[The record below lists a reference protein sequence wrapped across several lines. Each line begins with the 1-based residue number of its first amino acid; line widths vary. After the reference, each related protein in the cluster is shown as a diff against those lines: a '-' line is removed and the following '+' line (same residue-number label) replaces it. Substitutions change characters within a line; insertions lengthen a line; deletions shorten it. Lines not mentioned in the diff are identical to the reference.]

1 MRLDYRDR
9 SKGCIIGLAIGDAF
23 GAPVEFMDKGSFPK
37 VEKYLSGGSFGLSKG
52 EWTDDTSQMLALMV
66 SIHEQ
71 KGFVAEDFKNKL
83 FLWLFDGLYTTRGKQ
98 IGAGK
103 LTMKSLF
110 HHREK
115 KTLISP
121 FNLDKHSGNGS
132 VMRLAPIPVFY
143 HQQGLEIVLQKS
155 AESSM
160 VTHSSE
166 LCQQSCKYLGGV
178 IHQLLRGSQKD
189 HLFDFVKELTNDFN
203 KEFDKL
209 RRLNIKELD
218 VTNSGYCVSSLEAAM
233 HAFISTNSFLDG
245 LVQVVNNGKDSDTVG
260 AIYGQIAGAF
270 YGYNQIPQELLE
282 GLMKYNEIEVL
293 IDNLISSSTLGN

>member
-1 MRLDYRDR
+1 MSSDYRNR
-9 SKGCIIGLAIGDAF
+9 AQGALTGLAIGGAF
-23 GAPVEFMDKGSFPK
+23 GAPVEFMDNGSFPK

-52 EWTDDTSQMLALMV
+52 EWTDDTSHMLALMD
-66 SIHEQ
+66 SLCEE
-71 KGFVAEDFKNKL
+71 KGFVADDFRDKL
-83 FLWLFDGLYTTRGKQ
+83 FSWLFDGAYTTRGRQ

-110 HHREK
+110 HHRTK
-115 KTLISP
+115 KTIISP

-143 HQQGLEIVLQKS
+143 YKQGLDIVLQKS

-166 LCQQSCKYLGGV
+166 LCLQSCKYLGGV
-178 IHQLLRGSQKD
+178 IHQLLSGVKKD
-189 HLFDFVKELTNDFN
+189 HLFDVVKELTHDFD
-203 KEFDKL
+203 KEFNKL
-209 RRLNIKELD
+209 RRLNIEELD
-218 VTNSGYCVSSLEAAM
+218 LSNSGYCIHSLESAM
-233 HAFISTNSFLDG
+233 HAFLTTNSFLDG

-270 YGYNQIPQELLE
+270 YGYSQIPQELVA
-282 GLMKYNEIEVL
+282 GLMKNNEIKAS
-293 IDNLISSSTLGN
+293 IDNLISSSL

>member
-1 MRLDYRDR
+1 MILDYRDR

-66 SIHEQ
+66 SLHEQ
-71 KGFVAEDFKNKL
+71 KGFVAEDFRDKL

-110 HHREK
+110 HHRAK

-143 HQQGLEIVLQKS
+143 HQQGLDIVLQKS

-178 IHQLLRGSQKD
+178 IHQLLSGSRKD
-189 HLFDFVKELTNDFN
+189 HLFHSVKELTNDFD

-233 HAFISTNSFLDG
+233 YAFLSTNSFLDG
-245 LVQVVNNGKDSDTVG
+245 LVKVVNNGKDSDTVG

-270 YGYNQIPQELLE
+270 YGYNQIPQELVS
-282 GLMKYNEIEVL
+282 GLMKNNEIEVL
-293 IDNLISSSTLGN
+293 IDNLILSSTSGN